1 MQNNKIGIIGLGKL
15 GLPMLAAFI
24 SKGFDVIGYDTNTNL
39 INKLIKKKNPYFE
52 KGINEVIDVDD
63 KWKKRFF
70 ANLKIFSKDPEYFF
84 FVTPTPSD
92 NDIFDIQYL
101 RSALI
106 NSAKELEDSSKQIV
120 FIICSTVNPGDTEI
134 LEKEVK
140 KNNKNINLI
149 YSPEFIA
156 LGSVF
161 DDMLNP
167 DVVILGGNDES
178 SINKVFNIYSKLYNS
193 YPEFHRLNFFEAE
206 VSKIAINSFATMKI
220 SFANMIG
227 TFVDSKSKS
236 RLSAQKTLNAIGGDS
251 RIGRKYFKYGVSYG
265 GPCFPRD
272 NKALIFHL
280 KSNGVPSDLPLAT
293 DKINNEILNLWKKKI
308 LRQKYDAVILL
319 GLAYKHDTDYENES
333 FMIDLGNKL
342 INKINV
348 YYHDKNIN
356 FPKFQFI
363 EPSNIKKLL
372 DKHNKILLLKNY
384 GQFNIG
390 NSPKINVVEIWS

>member
-1 MQNNKIGIIGLGKL
+1 MKNNKIGIVGLGKL

-24 SKGFDVIGYDTNTNL
+24 SKGFDAIGYDINTNL
-39 INKLIKKKNPYFE
+39 INRLSNQKNPYFE
-52 KGINEVIDVDD
+52 KGVDEIIDVDD

-70 ANLKIFSKDPEYFF
+70 TNLKKFTKDLEHFF
-84 FVTPTPSD
+84 FIVPTPSE
-92 NDIFDIQYL
+92 NDIFNIQYL

-106 NSAKELEDSSKQIV
+106 NTAKELKDSSKQII
-120 FIICSTVNPGDTEI
+120 FIITSTVNPGDTEI
-134 LEKEVK
+134 LEKEIK
-140 KNNKNINLI
+140 EYNKNINLI

-161 DDMLNP
+161 SDMLNP
-167 DVVILGGNDES
+167 DIVLLGGNDES
-178 SINKVFNIYSKLYNS
+178 SLDKVFNIYSKLYNS

-206 VSKIAINSFATMKI
+206 VSKIAVNSFVTMKI

-227 TFVDSKSKS
+227 TFVDLKSKS
-236 RLSAQKTLNAIGGDS
+236 RLSAQKALNAIGGDS

-272 NKALIFHL
+272 NKALSFHI
-280 KSNGVPSDLPLAT
+280 KSHGLSSDLPLAT

-308 LRQKYDAVILL
+308 LLQKYDAVILL
-319 GLAYKHDTDYENES
+319 GLAYKQGTDYQGES

-342 INKINV
+342 IHKVDI

-356 FPKFQFI
+356 YPKFQSI
-363 EPSNIKKLL
+363 EPSKIKKLL
-372 DKHNKILLLKNY
+372 KKYNKLLLFKNY
-384 GQFNIG
+384 GQFNFE
-390 NSPKINVVEIWS
+390 NSPKIDVVEIWN